1 MGMTKKKTQ
10 DFLLL
15 LCALL
20 FCLAL
25 AAFPAAHFIKRQA
38 AWDTFEVPREYTDND
53 WSNGEYFDGQILYA
67 PPVNSDFNYRRH
79 EPTRCYFRAEIDW
92 LQKNE
97 PHLFDN
103 DYANGEIHFGQ
114 IWYGWSWW
122 DKRYLTLRVQ
132 YYEKQFVKAKAARPG
147 ESMTNL
153 LQSAAAICAG

>member
-1 MGMTKKKTQ
+1 MR
-10 DFLLL
+10 
-15 LCALL
+15 
-20 FCLAL
+20 
-25 AAFPAAHFIKRQA
+25 RQKLQTSIIGA
-38 AWDTFEVPREYTDND
+38 KN
-53 WSNGEYFDGQILYA
+53 
-67 PPVNSDFNYRRH
+67 RH
-79 EPTRCYFRAEIDW
+79 GVISERKLIGCK
-92 LQKNE
+92 KNE

-132 YYEKQFVKAKAARPG
+132 YYEKQFFKAKAARPG